1 MARLRLQ
8 EKPKRPTKGIQ
19 SGESKADRGRI
30 YKFFFEIDWPRTVF
44 KLCRVNFA
52 KARTSGRLDKDGETS
67 ANLLREAKVAVRSH
81 KPGCHEFD
89 SHSRIQFGW

>member
-30 YKFFFEIDWPRTVF
+30 YKFFFENTDWPRTVF

-52 KARTSGRLDKDGETS
+52 KARISGRLDKDGETS
-67 ANLLREAKVAVRSH
+67 ANFVSDYCRMQK
-81 KPGCHEFD
+81 
-89 SHSRIQFGW
+89 